1 MESSMSSDAE
11 TFLVSVEFCEAL
23 WSAFCLE
30 IYALVREAN
39 SPFCRSIVG
48 YIYYNQKCAFGGTSV
63 AFSKR
68 TLNETVSTFLLM
80 HNLFHQRRTTVPCQT
95 SVVEPSLHPN
105 EKKKVGTIPGDNSN
119 LLLFCFRVRMGIRR
133 DTSMKS
139 GAVPHRC
146 SRSLPECLQ

>member
-1 MESSMSSDAE
+1 MELSIPSGVKTS
-11 TFLVSVEFCEAL
+11 LVSVEFCEAL
-23 WSAFCLE
+23 WPAFCLG
-30 IYALVREAN
+30 IYFPAREAN
-39 SPFCRSIVG
+39 NPFCRTAAGHIH
-48 YIYYNQKCAFGGTSV
+48 YNQKCAFGGASV